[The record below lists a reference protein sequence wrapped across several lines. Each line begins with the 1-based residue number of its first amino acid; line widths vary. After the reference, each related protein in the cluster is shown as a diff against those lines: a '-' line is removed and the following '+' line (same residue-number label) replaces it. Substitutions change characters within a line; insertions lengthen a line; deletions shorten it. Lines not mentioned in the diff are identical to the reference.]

1 VLLVAAEMIGAQW
14 GIGALVLAAG
24 SLMQTDLLLAG
35 VVLLSLIGLAVSTML
50 GRIERRLLRW
60 R

>member
-1 VLLVAAEMIGAQW
+1 MIGAQW

-35 VVLLSLIGLAVSTML
+35 VVLLSLIGLAISTL
-50 GRIERRLLRW
+50 VGRAERRLLRW

>member
-1 VLLVAAEMIGAQW
+1 MGDRR
-14 GIGALVLAAG
+14 LVLAAG

-35 VVLLSLIGLAVSTML
+35 VVLLSLIGLGVSVL
-50 GRIERRLLRW
+50 IGRAERHLLRW